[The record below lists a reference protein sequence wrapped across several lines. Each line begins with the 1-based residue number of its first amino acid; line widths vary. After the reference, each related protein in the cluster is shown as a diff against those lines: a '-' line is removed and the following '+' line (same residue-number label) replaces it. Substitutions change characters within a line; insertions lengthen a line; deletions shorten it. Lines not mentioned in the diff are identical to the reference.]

1 MYCARCSTPCS
12 SVAPDVSLLAFRIVA
27 HISGYRANFLPIK
40 QLEHRSPCLPFPAI
54 RAYNIWHRRVQVEFA
69 RPPRYLQHWEVG
81 YRDGVTDADFRAL
94 VTRCIL
100 EWSQLDGE
108 KATVLGFSAPC
119 VAHVSPSSSSHP
131 VPAWPPA
138 WRFPRRR
145 SVALPGAWTAPGVSQ
160 AAALMMWTMRTSP
173 CPTSPPRKH
182 DRPSPHVRGRYLIFL
197 TGSICSDAHS
207 HFVLSL
213 LPGPCARRQHWHVVN
228 RQRVALEQTLTTLTR

>member
-119 VAHVSPSSSSHP
+119 VAHVSPSSSSSHP
-131 VPAWPPA
+131 APAWPPA
-138 WRFPRRR
+138 WRPPRRR
-145 SVALPGAWTAPGVSQ
+145 SAAPPGARTAPGVSP
-160 AAALMMWTMRTSP
+160 AAVLLVRTLRGGL
-173 CPTSPPRKH
+173 CPTSPPRKR
-182 DRPSPHVRGRYLIFL
+182 DRPRPRRM
-197 TGSICSDAHS
+197 ARW
-207 HFVLSL
+207 
-213 LPGPCARRQHWHVVN
+213 LPGIPDRQHT
-228 RQRVALEQTLTTLTR
+228 Q